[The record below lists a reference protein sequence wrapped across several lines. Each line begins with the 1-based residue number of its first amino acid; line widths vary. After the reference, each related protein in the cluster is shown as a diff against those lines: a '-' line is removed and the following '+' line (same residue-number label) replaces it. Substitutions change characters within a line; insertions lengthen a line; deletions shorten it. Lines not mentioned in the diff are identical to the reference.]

1 MTRLRRH
8 CVVRMG
14 GVTGM
19 LRIIPVI
26 VTGDL
31 LVLIA
36 LQVNILKNQQKNLEI
51 KYLQQQKLQKN
62 QIFDISQ
69 ILGHFLLF

>member
-1 MTRLRRH
+1 MTRLRNH
-8 CVVRMG
+8 CVVRMA

-31 LVLIA
+31 LVLTA
-36 LQVNILKNQQKNLEI
+36 PQVNILKNQQKNLEI